1 MSLLSAPIPQI
12 QLVGRG
18 KQAGDSDGDGA
29 GAGDEDGDNPPS
41 SLWISIEVTRPELKQ
56 QIRESISR
64 KLISSQ

>member
-18 KQAGDSDGDGA
+18 KQAGDSDGD